1 MSATTKCNK
10 TVTGGVS
17 LLFTHRAEK
26 LVVTICRKMH
36 RGDVNS
42 FFQRITEKRGTHK
55 YCIVYENELER
66 VWPALREEAIRR
78 SAAIQTFAKA
88 HGFSATI
95 HDPGLRVTFR
105 KLNPTNS

>member
-1 MSATTKCNK
+1 
-10 TVTGGVS
+10 
-17 LLFTHRAEK
+17 
-26 LVVTICRKMH
+26 MH

-42 FFQRITEKRGTHK
+42 LFQRITERLGTHK

-78 SAAIQTFAKA
+78 SAAIQKFAKA
-88 HGFSATI
+88 HGFCATI

>member
-1 MSATTKCNK
+1 
-10 TVTGGVS
+10 
-17 LLFTHRAEK
+17 
-26 LVVTICRKMH
+26 MH
-36 RGDVNS
+36 CGDVDTL
-42 FFQRITEKRGTHK
+42 FQRITERLETHK

-78 SAAIQTFAKA
+78 SAAIQKFAKA

-105 KLNPTNS
+105 KLDPPKS